1 MRCHFMWNSWS
12 LVHDKTSFS
21 MVSSDICTTYDNLGA
36 GSTLCL
42 KPSDV
47 HACMATLSNFPDKKP
62 HCILYKMSCQQGYAQ
77 INVRIYFQNRRQ
89 IKKHLEHNLK

>member
-1 MRCHFMWNSWS
+1 
-12 LVHDKTSFS
+12 
-21 MVSSDICTTYDNLGA
+21 MVSSDICTAYANLGA

-62 HCILYKMSCQQGYAQ
+62 YCFLYKMSCQQGYAQ